1 MADNSSRVVA
11 LLTLAFAFALAA
23 SACRAKPSHSSTST
37 LTTTEAGAEAGFP
50 VQVRDDL
57 GRTVRVPSRPQRIL
71 CLLPSF
77 TETLFA
83 LGLGDRVVG
92 VDDYSDYPEAA
103 RHLPKLGGQ
112 YATPV
117 ARALALK
124 PDLIF
129 VSESSPVV
137 WPLSR
142 AGAAVWAGSARKFED
157 VYRVIEVTGE
167 LVGRHAEAALLVT
180 RMREQIAGIEASVRG
195 LTPVSMY
202 YELDPAPYTVGPS
215 SFIGVL
221 IAKAGGVNIVPE
233 GLGDFPKINPE
244 LVVSSNPSVIIGA
257 SLQDVERRPG
267 WSKISAVRSHRVSQ
281 WSPEEAHLLSR
292 PGPRLPE
299 GLRALA
305 RRLHPEP

>member
-1 MADNSSRVVA
+1 MSGARFRVIA
-11 LLTLAFAFALAA
+11 LVTLALAG
-23 SACRAKPSHSSTST
+23 SGCRAKPSSSSAST
-37 LTTTEAGAEAGFP
+37 AAATDAGAEGGFP
-50 VQVRDDL
+50 LEVRDDV
-57 GRTVRVPSRPQRIL
+57 GRTVRVASRPQRIL

-83 LGLGDRVVG
+83 LGAGDRVVG
-92 VDDYSDYPEAA
+92 VDDFSDYPEAA

-112 YATPV
+112 YDTQV
-117 ARALALK
+117 ERALALK
-124 PDLIF
+124 PDLIL
-129 VSESSPVV
+129 VSEASTVV

-142 AGAAVWAGSARKFED
+142 GGAAVWAGSARKFED
-157 VYRVIEVTGE
+157 VYRVIELTGE
-167 LVGRHAEAALLVT
+167 LVGRKTEAALLVT
-180 RMREQIAGIEASVRG
+180 RMRAQIASVEASVRG
-195 LTPVSMY
+195 LPPVSIY

-233 GLGDFPKINPE
+233 ALGDFPKINPE

-257 SLQDVERRPG
+257 SPADVERRPG
-267 WSKISAVRSHRVSQ
+267 WSKISAVSNHRVYQ

>member
-1 MADNSSRVVA
+1 MGGTSSRVIA
-11 LLTLAFAFALAA
+11 LLTLAVALVG
-23 SACRAKPSHSSTST
+23 SGCRAKPSPGSPSKAAAAD
-37 LTTTEAGAEAGFP
+37 AGAEVGFP
-50 VQVRDDL
+50 VQVRDDV
-57 GRTVRVPSRPQRIL
+57 GRTVRVASRPQRIL

-83 LGLGDRVVG
+83 LGAGDRVVG
-92 VDDYSDYPEAA
+92 VDDFSDYPEAA

-112 YATPV
+112 YDTQV
-117 ARALALK
+117 ERALALK

-157 VYRVIEVTGE
+157 VYRIIEVTGE
-167 LVGRHAEAALLVT
+167 LIGRSREAASLVT
-180 RMREQIAGIEASVRG
+180 QMRAQIASVEASVRG
-195 LTPVSMY
+195 LTPVSIY

-221 IAKAGGVNIVPE
+221 IAKAGGVNIVPA

-257 SLQDVERRPG
+257 SLQDVERRRG
-267 WSKISAVRSHRVSQ
+267 WGKISAVSNHRVYQ